1 MACRGRL
8 DIVRVLVH
16 VKGFHN
22 IDTHVLVDVG
32 GEPFDIWVKQ
42 DGYTSLCP
50 SCSNNPKGEGDGDE
64 TDDELEMPNLITD
77 GLQVVQSRFIS
88 GREGSRG
95 GSRVL
100 VTMEVNGYSSHAAR
114 VMEDTQREVVSS
126 NPQKGQSWVV
136 PRSSYCFDY
145 YQG

>member
-1 MACRGRL
+1 R
-8 DIVRVLVH
+8 
-16 VKGFHN
+16 
-22 IDTHVLVDVG
+22 
-32 GEPFDIWVKQ
+32 WVC
-42 DGYTSLCP
+42 LFVP
-50 SCSNNPKGEGDGDE
+50 SCSDKGKEDGDE

-145 YQG
+145 YQGGSRSRKPKSVRQWFPWGGNMFPHEGSFAKHKGDTGST